1 MELKLKVLHL
11 SSEKTWRGGEQQI
24 AYLIDELNAMGIENL
39 VAARTDSA
47 FEKYCTSKS
56 INVKV
61 FPFKNS
67 FDLSTALA
75 IKDLCKK
82 EKVDI
87 IHMHS
92 SKSHGIGVLSAVLGN
107 TVPLILSRRVDFVP
121 KQNMLTRWKYN
132 HSAIKRIVGVS
143 DKITSIMKHY
153 VKDPSLCVTVHSGVD
168 LNKFNHQ
175 QRTENSLRKEFGIDS
190 RTLLIGNTS
199 ALEAHK
205 DYFTFIETIKKLADD
220 GVPLQALIIG
230 EGSLKTQLQE
240 FVREKEL
247 TDKVIFTGFR
257 KDITRILPDLDV
269 FLMTSNEE
277 GLGTSVLDAFLAKVP
292 VVATAAGGIPEM
304 VIHEQTGMLAPIGD
318 SGALAGHIKRI
329 FSDDAL
335 RRAVVNGAS
344 QKVASGFSKE
354 MTAKKTLAVYR
365 DVLGTL

>member
-47 FEKYCTSKS
+47 FEKYCMSKS

-67 FDLSTALA
+67 FDLGTALG

-82 EKVDI
+82 EKIDI

-107 TVPLILSRRVDFVP
+107 KVPLILSRRVDFVP
-121 KQNMLTRWKYN
+121 KQNLLTRWKYN
-132 HSAIKRIVGVS
+132 HGAIKRIVGVS

-168 LNKFNHQ
+168 LNKFNKE
-175 QRTENSLRKEFGIDS
+175 QRIENSLRKEFGIDD

-205 DYFTFIETIKKLADD
+205 DYFTFIETIKKLVDD
-220 GVPLQALIIG
+220 GVSLQALIIG
-230 EGSLKTQLQE
+230 EGSLKTQLQA
-240 FVREKEL
+240 FAGEKGL
-247 TDKVIFTGFR
+247 TNKVIFTGFR

-304 VIHEQTGMLAPIGD
+304 VLHEQTGMLAPIAD
-318 SGALAGHIKRI
+318 ATTLAGHVKRI
-329 FSDDAL
+329 SNDDAL
-335 RRAVVNGAS
+335 RKSVVNGAS
-344 QKVASGFSKE
+344 NKVASSFSKE

-365 DVLGTL
+365 EVLGTL